1 MSDSIN
7 DVSCTSNYKVKKK
20 VAGRMVPGGATTP
33 PWDFYIINL
42 LYLITF

>member
-1 MSDSIN
+1 MSDSTN
-7 DVSCTSNYKVKKK
+7 EVSSSSDYTVQKK
-20 VAGRMVPGGATTP
+20 VAGRKVPGGATTP